1 MFFRFLVF
9 GFWGILAFS
18 LIERSVA
25 VIWGLI
31 VLGMRF
37 NYRIWV
43 GGIERILELMVFEEG
58 RIGFGLG
65 MFWMREELVLD
76 VGGLGIFWM
85 REELVLDVGGVVV
98 REVLVGGVLFVGGC
112 LFFVRVHLALVA
124 VRWVIGG
131 LHGENFSFQIIA
143 VLTYYILF
151 ENYAKSHTILLFENF
166 FLMNTSKAKIKPHVN
181 HKFGKKCH

>member
-1 MFFRFLVF
+1 LAAFGSEFLVMFFRFLVF

-25 VIWGLI
+25 VIWWLI

-43 GGIERILELMVFEEG
+43 GGIERILKLMVFEEG

-76 VGGLGIFWM
+76 VGG
-85 REELVLDVGGVVV
+85 VVV
-98 REVLVGGVLFVGGC
+98 REVLVDGVLFVGGG

-124 VRWVIGG
+124 VRWVISR
-131 LHGENFSFQIIA
+131 LHGTLVFK
-143 VLTYYILF
+143 L
-151 ENYAKSHTILLFENF
+151 
-166 FLMNTSKAKIKPHVN
+166 
-181 HKFGKKCH
+181 